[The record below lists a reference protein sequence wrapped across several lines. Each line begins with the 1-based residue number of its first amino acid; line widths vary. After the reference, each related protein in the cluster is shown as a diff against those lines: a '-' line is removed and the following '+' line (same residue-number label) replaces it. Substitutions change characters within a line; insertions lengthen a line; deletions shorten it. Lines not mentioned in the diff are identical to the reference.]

1 MKHARRRQGKGAFD
15 LIEEATQS
23 LRTAPAATLAAYYLG
38 AIPFVLGL
46 LFFWADMSRSP
57 FAYQHLADASLAIS
71 LLFLWMKCWQV
82 VFARR
87 VRAQIA
93 GESPPAVNFRR
104 GARIFLTQTILQ
116 PFGLFLIPLSLVPVL
131 PFAWVYSFYQNVTAL
146 ADGEKST
153 PELFKKSY
161 RQAALWPKQ
170 NNIALAVLVAFALCV
185 FINWVTIC
193 LILPKLFTMLFG
205 VQSVFSKSP
214 ESMLN
219 TTFFA
224 AMFGLTYLCV
234 DPILKIF
241 YALRCFYGESLE
253 SGEDL
258 KAELKPFVC
267 SAQKIAATI
276 LIFLAIFSSMPVK
289 AADAPPPVN
298 PQQASQISTPDLDRA
313 INETIHESKY
323 AWRMPREK
331 VEGVDADNGL
341 VARFLDKVGAMLRK
355 WARAVLHWLDEW
367 LQKLSRNWHPV
378 SVDARSSGYGWIM
391 SVQLLLWGLIALALT
406 ALAIFLYRVWHDRQ
420 KSRTAI
426 ASEAILPMPD
436 IADENVSADQLP
448 EDGWTKLARE
458 LLERGEFR
466 LAMRAFY
473 LASLS
478 HLATRN
484 LISLARFKSN
494 RDYEREL
501 CRRGHSF
508 PELLSIFSDN
518 ISIFERIWYGMHE
531 VNPGL
536 VNQFASNVERIKS
549 AG

>member
-1 MKHARRRQGKGAFD
+1 MKHARRRQGRGAFD

-38 AIPFVLGL
+38 AIPFILGL

-170 NNIALAVLVAFALCV
+170 NNIALAVLAGFALCI
-185 FINWVTIC
+185 FINWATIC

-258 KAELKPFVC
+258 KAELKPFVS
-267 SAQKIAATI
+267 SAQKIANII

-289 AADAPPPVN
+289 AAVAQPPVN
-298 PQQASQISTPDLDRA
+298 PQHASQISTPDLDRA

-323 AWRMPREK
+323 TWRMPREK

-341 VARFLDKVGAMLRK
+341 VARFLDEVGAMLRK

-367 LQKLSRNWHPV
+367 LQKLSRKLHPV
-378 SVDARSSGYGWIM
+378 SVDAKSSG
-391 SVQLLLWGLIALALT
+391 
-406 ALAIFLYRVWHDRQ
+406 
-420 KSRTAI
+420 
-426 ASEAILPMPD
+426 
-436 IADENVSADQLP
+436 
-448 EDGWTKLARE
+448 
-458 LLERGEFR
+458 
-466 LAMRAFY
+466 
-473 LASLS
+473 
-478 HLATRN
+478 
-484 LISLARFKSN
+484 
-494 RDYEREL
+494 
-501 CRRGHSF
+501 
-508 PELLSIFSDN
+508 
-518 ISIFERIWYGMHE
+518 
-531 VNPGL
+531 
-536 VNQFASNVERIKS
+536 
-549 AG
+549 

>member
-1 MKHARRRQGKGAFD
+1 
-15 LIEEATQS
+15 
-23 LRTAPAATLAAYYLG
+23 
-38 AIPFVLGL
+38 
-46 LFFWADMSRSP
+46 
-57 FAYQHLADASLAIS
+57 
-71 LLFLWMKCWQV
+71 
-82 VFARR
+82 
-87 VRAQIA
+87 
-93 GESPPAVNFRR
+93 
-104 GARIFLTQTILQ
+104 
-116 PFGLFLIPLSLVPVL
+116 
-131 PFAWVYSFYQNVTAL
+131 
-146 ADGEKST
+146 
-153 PELFKKSY
+153 
-161 RQAALWPKQ
+161 
-170 NNIALAVLVAFALCV
+170 
-185 FINWVTIC
+185 
-193 LILPKLFTMLFG
+193 
-205 VQSVFSKSP
+205 
-214 ESMLN
+214 
-219 TTFFA
+219 
-224 AMFGLTYLCV
+224 
-234 DPILKIF
+234 
-241 YALRCFYGESLE
+241 
-253 SGEDL
+253 
-258 KAELKPFVC
+258 
-267 SAQKIAATI
+267 
-276 LIFLAIFSSMPVK
+276 
-289 AADAPPPVN
+289 
-298 PQQASQISTPDLDRA
+298 
-313 INETIHESKY
+313 
-323 AWRMPREK
+323 MPREK

-341 VARFLDKVGAMLRK
+341 VARFLDEVGAMLRK

-367 LQKLSRNWHPV
+367 LQKLLRNWHPV

-508 PELLSIFSDN
+508 PELLNIFSDN
-518 ISIFERIWYGMHE
+518 ISIFERIWYGMYE